1 MSFSKGHRF
10 GRCERPEGSDT
21 APVVRCRGESP
32 CALLR
37 VTLDSLFLAWI
48 SPHSSSIP
56 SCGNINF
63 MASENIKVLATNRK
77 AGFEYFLLEK
87 FEAGLVLQGSEIK
100 SIRAG
105 QISIQESFVDIEN
118 GEQAWLVEAH
128 IAPYEQANRFNHEPR
143 RRRRLLLHKKQIR
156 ELWNNVRIKGMTI
169 VPTRV
174 YLKNGRAKIEIALAK
189 GKKAYDKRATIAK
202 RDEAR
207 SAERES
213 RVR

>member
-1 MSFSKGHRF
+1 M
-10 GRCERPEGSDT
+10 PED
-21 APVVRCRGESP
+21 
-32 CALLR
+32 
-37 VTLDSLFLAWI
+37 
-48 SPHSSSIP
+48 
-56 SCGNINF
+56 
-63 MASENIKVLATNRK
+63 IKIVANNRK
-77 AGFEYFLLEK
+77 AGFEYFLLER
-87 FEAGLVLQGSEIK
+87 FEAGLALQGSEIK

-105 QISIQESFVDIEN
+105 QISIQEAYVDVEN

-128 IAPYEQANRFNHEPR
+128 IAPYEQANRFNHDPKR
-143 RRRRLLLHKKQIR
+143 KRKLLLHKKQIR

-169 VPTRV
+169 VPLRV
-174 YLKNGRAKIEIALAK
+174 YLKQGRAKIEIALAK